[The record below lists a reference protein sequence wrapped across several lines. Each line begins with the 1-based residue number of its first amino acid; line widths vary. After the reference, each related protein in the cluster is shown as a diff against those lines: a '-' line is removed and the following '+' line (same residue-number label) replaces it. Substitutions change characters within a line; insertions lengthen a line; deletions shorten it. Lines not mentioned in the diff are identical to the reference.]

1 MAAPNNRTA
10 GPRAN
15 QNYEFLG
22 NKKVMSLGTLI
33 MAFVAKPLA
42 QLRNPASTNG
52 NAPKFE
58 EVQVIFYNF
67 NNKAS
72 VMSRCNIA
80 QFPVQTKYFVREY
93 ARLRME
99 SVSRAVNLSVRE
111 FMTFIATKIVDD
123 VMNPA
128 YKISDLY
135 KSNEEE
141 LTVANQRT
149 FDNQMLERMTRYNV
163 GRHPDFVMPQISFE
177 IEALPFARTNSTEN
191 IGTILRIHIYDQAN
205 SANTPLRELL
215 ALGTNNFMNSFSSY
229 PGDPATARATLDNTS
244 AADQTALIQN
254 WRELHN
260 RVVQQASTGPNP
272 LIRIINPNNQNNR
285 QNNNTAETYQYQNG
299 DQYQFIGGPQRLK
312 EYVMKNVPHII
323 YGAMGTNVRSAQMSS
338 HSDSLLSTINMQR
351 SLNADPVLPNGAQA
365 GGMPL
370 SLYPLELSVTS
381 VGCTL
386 LKNRGQEIFIDF
398 NTNTSADNIY
408 VVNGYQHKVEAGTF
422 ETTIKL
428 IAQDGFGQ
436 YRNMIQNLN
445 NASNSIQNVLNTFTP
460 NQTPTTPTPPSRRPN
475 RR

>member
-1 MAAPNNRTA
+1 MANNGSA
-10 GPRAN
+10 GPNSNR
-15 QNYEFLG
+15 NYDFLG
-22 NKKVMSLGTLI
+22 NRKVMSLGTLI

-42 QLRNPASTNG
+42 QLKNPASTNP

-72 VMSRCNIA
+72 LMSNLNIS

-111 FMTFIATKIVDD
+111 FMSFLATKIVDD

-135 KSNEEE
+135 KQNQDET
-141 LTVANQRT
+141 TVANPTT
-149 FDNQMLERMTRYNV
+149 FDQKMLEKMTRYNI
-163 GRHPDFVMPQISFE
+163 GKHPDFVMPQMSFE
-177 IEALPFARTNSTEN
+177 LEALPFARNNSSES
-191 IGTILRIHIYDQAN
+191 IGTILRIHVYDQTN
-205 SANTPLRELL
+205 SAHTPLRELL
-215 ALGTNNFMNSFSSY
+215 ALGTNNFMSSFSSY
-229 PGDPATARATLDNTS
+229 PGDPPTARATLDNTNQEQRS
-244 AADQTALIQN
+244 ALIEN

-272 LIRIINPNNQNNR
+272 LIKIINPNRNQSS
-285 QNNNTAETYQYQNG
+285 TSSAPYQYQNG

-312 EYVMKNVPHII
+312 EYVMRNVPHII
-323 YGAMGTNVRSAQMSS
+323 YGAMGTNIRSAQLSS
-338 HSDSLLSTINMQR
+338 HSDALLSTVNMQR
-351 SLNADPVLPNGAQA
+351 SLNANPILPNGAQA

-381 VGCTL
+381 VGCSL
-386 LKNRGQEIFIDF
+386 LRNRGQEIFIDF

-408 VVNGYQHKVEAGTF
+408 VVNGYQHKIEAGTF

-428 IAQDGFGQ
+428 IAQDGYGQ

-445 NASNSIQNVLNTFTP
+445 NASTTIQNVLNTAQP
-460 NQTPTTPTPPSRRPN
+460 NSTPTTPSRR
-475 RR
+475 